1 MNLLTAR
8 VRSEALGFS
17 TGLSVLLPTAPPPEA
32 GHPVLYLLHGLSDD
46 HTAWVRNTRVEAYAE
61 AAGVAVVM
69 PEVQRSCYHDL
80 GPKGRP
86 RQPAYFTW
94 LSEEL
99 PGWIDATFR
108 LSRRREDTRVAGL
121 SMGGYGATRWWLT
134 HPHRFAAAASF
145 SGLVDCDTRAEWD
158 DPAGPIPVAF
168 GSRDAFL
175 GSDAD
180 LFALASEAD
189 PAALSP
195 LTLDCGD
202 EDFLF
207 GGNRRF
213 AAHAE
218 ALGLPVAATWHP
230 GRAHTWDYWDE
241 RVAAFLATS
250 AADVPAT

>member
-17 TGLSVLLPTAPPPEA
+17 TGVSVLLPTTPPPAA
-32 GHPVLYLLHGLSDD
+32 GHPVLYLLHGLTDD

-61 AAGVAVVM
+61 AAGTAVVM
-69 PEVQRSCYHDL
+69 PEVQRSCYHDPPH
-80 GPKGRP
+80 GS
-86 RQPAYFTW
+86 AYFMW

-99 PGWIDATFR
+99 PAFVASSLRVSD
-108 LSRRREDTRVAGL
+108 RREDTRVAGL
-121 SMGGYGATRWWLT
+121 SMGGYGATRWWLR

-145 SGLVDCDTRAEWD
+145 SGLVDVDTRAEWE
-158 DPAGPIPVAF
+158 DPGSVVPVAF
-168 GSRDAFL
+168 GSREGFL
-175 GSDAD
+175 GSGAD
-180 LFALASEAD
+180 LFALASKAD
-189 PAALSP
+189 AAALPP

-207 GGNRRF
+207 EGNRRF

-218 ALGLPVAATWHP
+218 TLGLPVKPTWHA

-241 RVAAFLATS
+241 RVEAFLKAS
-250 AADVPAT
+250 ASRS

>member
-17 TGLSVLLPTAPPPEA
+17 TGVSILLPKTTAPGH
-32 GHPVLYLLHGLSDD
+32 GHPVLYLLHGLTDD

-69 PEVQRSCYHDL
+69 PEVQRSCYHD
-80 GPKGRP
+80 
-86 RQPAYFTW
+86 PATMDPSRGGSRYFTW

-99 PGWIDATFR
+99 PGFVEASFR

-134 HPHRFAAAASF
+134 QPERFAAAASF
-145 SGLVDCDTRAEWD
+145 SGLVDCDTRADWS
-158 DPAGPIPVAF
+158 DPENPVAAAF
-168 GSRDAFL
+168 GLREGFL

-180 LFALASEAD
+180 LFALASAAD
-189 PAALSP
+189 PAAFGP

-202 EDFLF
+202 GDFLF
-207 GGNRRF
+207 EGNRRF

-218 ALGLPVAATWHP
+218 GLGLPVTATWHP
-230 GRAHTWDYWDE
+230 GRAHTWGYWDE
-241 RVAAFLATS
+241 RVAAFLAGG
-250 AADVPAT
+250 